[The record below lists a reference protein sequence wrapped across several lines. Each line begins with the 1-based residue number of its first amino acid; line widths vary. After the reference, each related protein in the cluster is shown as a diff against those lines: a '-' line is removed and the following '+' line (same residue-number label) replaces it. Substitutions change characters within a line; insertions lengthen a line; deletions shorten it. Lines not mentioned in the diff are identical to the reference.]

1 MDITRDCPS
10 SSAYLLSLAFTH
22 AFCFCFFWFC
32 FVLFCVC
39 VCCCCCRC
47 IYLGFNRD
55 LRQPLSQIR
64 VSLAVALGAGKICF
78 FAGINATEI
87 KVGGFSHYLNEIKD
101 IMIEQSIEVTKI
113 LLFSLRICAGCLCH
127 SSSFYAVFSD
137 GRFLLDAGRGNL
149 SLPVCCK
156 SL

>member
-1 MDITRDCPS
+1 MTDQVHLPIYC
-10 SSAYLLSLAFTH
+10 LSLLLMLFAFV
-22 AFCFCFFWFC
+22 FLVLFC
-32 FVLFCVC
+32 FVLCVC

-64 VSLAVALGAGKICF
+64 VSLAVALGAGQICF

-101 IMIEQSIEVTKI
+101 IMIEQSIEMTKI
-113 LLFSLRICAGCLCH
+113 LLFSLRICAGCVCH
-127 SSSFYAVFSD
+127 SSSYYAVFSD

>member
-1 MDITRDCPS
+1 MR
-10 SSAYLLSLAFTH
+10 
-22 AFCFCFFWFC
+22 
-32 FVLFCVC
+32 

-47 IYLGFNRD
+47 KYLGFNRD

-64 VSLAVALGAGKICF
+64 VSLAVALGAGQICF

-87 KVGGFSHYLNEIKD
+87 KVGGFSHYLYEIKD
-101 IMIEQSIEVTKI
+101 IMIEQSIEMTKI
-113 LLFSLRICAGCLCH
+113 LLFSLRICAGCVCH
-127 SSSFYAVFSD
+127 SSSYYAVFSD

>member
-1 MDITRDCPS
+1 MTVQVYLPIYCL
-10 SSAYLLSLAFTH
+10 LLSLMLFAF
-22 AFCFCFFWFC
+22 FFFVLFC
-32 FVLFCVC
+32 FVCVC

-64 VSLAVALGAGKICF
+64 VSLAVALGAGQICF

-101 IMIEQSIEVTKI
+101 IMIEQSIEMT
-113 LLFSLRICAGCLCH
+113 
-127 SSSFYAVFSD
+127 
-137 GRFLLDAGRGNL
+137 
-149 SLPVCCK
+149 
-156 SL
+156 

>member
-1 MDITRDCPS
+1 M
-10 SSAYLLSLAFTH
+10 
-22 AFCFCFFWFC
+22 
-32 FVLFCVC
+32 
-39 VCCCCCRC
+39 
-47 IYLGFNRD
+47 
-55 LRQPLSQIR
+55 
-64 VSLAVALGAGKICF
+64 ALGAGQVCF

-101 IMIEQSIEVTKI
+101 IMIEQSIEMTKI

-127 SSSFYAVFSD
+127 SSSYYAVFSY